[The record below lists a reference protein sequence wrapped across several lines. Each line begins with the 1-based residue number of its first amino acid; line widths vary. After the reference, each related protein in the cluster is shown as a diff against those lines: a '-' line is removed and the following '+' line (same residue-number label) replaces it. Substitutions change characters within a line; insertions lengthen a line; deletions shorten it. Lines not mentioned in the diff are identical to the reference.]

1 MFNGIIYHQGQI
13 KDIKR
18 NSKYV
23 LGSLV
28 IEVSSNIKFKKENKG
43 ESVCCDGVC
52 LTLIEIRKKS
62 FFFYLSKETLKRSNF
77 KKAKIG
83 KYINIEKSISH
94 GKKISGH
101 YIQGHV
107 DTTST
112 VNKIKIID
120 KSWIINFNLEKK
132 FKDLIVEKGSISI
145 NGISLTIS
153 KVKKNGF
160 ETTVIPHTLKLT
172 NLINFKKGDVANI
185 EFDIFAKYLF
195 NLKKQK

>member
-1 MFNGIIYHQGQI
+1 MFNGIIYNQGQI
-13 KDIKR
+13 KNIKK
-18 NSKYV
+18 NPKYV
-23 LGSLV
+23 LGSFV
-28 IEVSSNIKFKKENKG
+28 IEVSSNIKFKKKDIG

-52 LTLIEIRKKS
+52 LTLIGIRKKS
-62 FFFYLSKETLKRSNF
+62 FFFYLSKETLRRSNF

-120 KSWIINFNLEKK
+120 RSWIINFNLEKK

-172 NLINFKKGDVANI
+172 NLINLKRGDVANI
-185 EFDIFAKYLF
+185 EFDIFGKYLF
-195 NLKKQK
+195 NLKK